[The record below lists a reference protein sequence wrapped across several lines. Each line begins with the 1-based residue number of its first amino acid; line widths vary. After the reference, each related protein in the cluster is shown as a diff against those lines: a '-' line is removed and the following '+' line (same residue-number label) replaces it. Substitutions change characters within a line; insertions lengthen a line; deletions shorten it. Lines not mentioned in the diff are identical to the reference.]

1 MDFLKISIPATGVIL
16 VILITFIIVGTTFE
30 ATGYNLY
37 IALKK
42 DYTVKLLEEQGFS
55 KKSKKSIGRR
65 IANFLINTSIDAVS
79 YTFQLILSVFFK
91 NISPPSI
98 TPRETQDQKF
108 DKKVQK
114 LFSEINQNSSKEA
127 KNQWQDSIRCLKTLT
142 QVNPSHNSYRLV
154 NNSLLNFKNF
164 INSKK
169 LNDSDLLEIIEY
181 KEEIGRFNWY
191 LKNYQKEYLLIPL
204 RDLIDYSGRGTTIGL
219 LIGFTI
225 ALIQKDPL
233 GLTVTTFP
241 IIGAIFGAIAYGLK
255 FLMALNHTQKSK
267 RVKSY
272 KPLFTVILM
281 AILIFTILSAYFIY
295 ADSIIPR

>member
-1 MDFLKISIPATGVIL
+1 MDFLKISIPATGIFL
-16 VILITFIIVGTTFE
+16 VTLITFAIIGTAFE

-37 IALKK
+37 VALRK

-55 KKSKKSIGRR
+55 KKSIRR
-65 IANFLINTSIDAVS
+65 KIVDFLINGFIDAVS
-79 YTFQLILSVFFK
+79 YAFQLILSVFSK
-91 NISPPSI
+91 RVSPPPI
-98 TPRETQDQKF
+98 IPRETQDQKF
-108 DKKVQK
+108 DRKVQE

-142 QVNPSHNSYRLV
+142 QINPSHNFYRPV
-154 NNSLLNFKNF
+154 NKSLLDFKNF
-164 INSKK
+164 INSKE

-191 LKNYQKEYLLIPL
+191 LKNCQKEYLLIPL

-241 IIGAIFGAIAYGLK
+241 IIGAMLGAIIYGLK
-255 FLMALNHTQKSK
+255 FLIALNYVQKSRRIELHK
-267 RVKSY
+267 L
-272 KPLFTVILM
+272 LFTVILI
-281 AILIFTILSAYFIY
+281 AILIFTILSAYFIFV
-295 ADSIIPR
+295 DSIISR